1 MIRDVIATDGVLL
14 RVYQSGAP
22 SAPAVVCVHGYP
34 DDHILWD
41 GVTAELAARY
51 HVVSYDVRGAGASGK
66 PAERRAYRLDQ
77 LARDLVAVVAAVS
90 PARAVHLLAHDW
102 GAVQVWHALTGEW
115 LAGRVASFTS
125 ISGPCLDHV
134 AHWLQA
140 RLRRP
145 TPKAIRELVTQLVSS
160 WYIGFFQLP
169 LLPELAWRS
178 GLTQRALRMV
188 EPSSTPAV
196 ADTRHGLQLYR
207 ANLLPRLAA
216 PDPRRLTIPV
226 QVLAP
231 HRDPFIVSSLQT
243 DIEQWVP
250 NLAVRELPG
259 GHWLPRT
266 HPQVVARCAA
276 ELIDNA
282 EGGPESRALRRAR
295 RRRQQRQHQP
305 FHDALVVITGAG
317 SGIGRATAVEF
328 AARGAQVVV
337 TDIDQDAA
345 ERTAGLA
352 ATLGTPATAY
362 PLDVSDGGAVEKF
375 STVLNEA
382 HGIPDIVINNAGVGI
397 AGPFFDT
404 TVADWER
411 IIDVNLW
418 GVIHGCR
425 VLGGLMRTGG
435 AGGIIVN
442 VASAAAYLPIPALS
456 AYATTKAAVLA
467 LSQCLR
473 AELAQAG
480 IGVVAVCPGFVHTN
494 ITNST
499 RFLGLDAA
507 QQQAARQRA
516 GELYRRRNF
525 TPQQAAQEIL
535 HAVERNTAIATV
547 TPEAKAALLAS
558 RLTPGLVR
566 VLAQRTAG
574 EWHESRGT
582 RPGTPQRGGRHDPT
596 NG

>member
-1 MIRDVIATDGVLL
+1 MIRDVIATDGVRL

-34 DDHILWD
+34 DDHTLWD
-41 GVTAELAARY
+41 GVTAELATRY

-66 PAERRAYRLDQ
+66 PGKRRAYRLDQ
-77 LARDLVAVVAAVS
+77 LARDLVAVVDAVS

-102 GAVQVWHALTGEW
+102 GAVQVWHAVTGEW
-115 LAGRVASFTS
+115 LPGRVASFTS
-125 ISGPCLDHV
+125 ISGPCLGHV
-134 AHWLQA
+134 AHWVRA

-145 TPKAIRELVTQLVSS
+145 TPTAVRELLTQLVSS

-169 LLPELAWRS
+169 LLPELAWRG
-178 GLTQRALRMV
+178 GLTQRALSVV

-196 ADTRHGLQLYR
+196 TDAMHGLQLYR
-207 ANLLPRLAA
+207 ANLPL
-216 PDPRRLTIPV
+216 RLTAPEPRSLNIPV
-226 QVLAP
+226 LVLAP
-231 HRDPFIVSSLQT
+231 QRDPFIVCSLQT
-243 DIEQWVP
+243 DIERWVP

-266 HPQVVARCAA
+266 HPQLVARCAG

-282 EGGPESRALRRAR
+282 EGGPEARALRRAR
-295 RRRQQRQHQP
+295 RPRQQRWRQP

-328 AARGAQVVV
+328 AAQGAEVVV
-337 TDIDQDAA
+337 TDIDQEAA
-345 ERTAGLA
+345 ERTAALA
-352 ATLGTPATAY
+352 ATLGTRATAY
-362 PLDVSDGGAVEKF
+362 SLDVSDGSAVEKF
-375 STVLNEA
+375 SMVLSEA
-382 HGIPDIVINNAGVGI
+382 HGIPDIVINNAGIGM

-411 IIDVNLW
+411 IINVNLW

-425 VLGGLMRTGG
+425 VLGRLMRTGG
-435 AGGIIVN
+435 AGGTIVN
-442 VASAAAYLPIPALS
+442 VASAAAYLPTPALA

-499 RFLGLDAA
+499 RFVGLDTA

-525 TPQQAAQEIL
+525 TPQRAALEIL
-535 HAVERNTAIATV
+535 RAVERNTAIAAV

-566 VLAQRTAG
+566 ALARRTAG
-574 EWHESRGT
+574 EWHYAAPDQG
-582 RPGTPQRGGRHDPT
+582 
-596 NG
+596 

>member
-1 MIRDVIATDGVLL
+1 MIREVTATDGVRL
-14 RVYQSGAP
+14 RVYESGEP
-22 SAPAVVCVHGYP
+22 SAPTVVCVHGYP
-34 DDHILWD
+34 DDHTLWD
-41 GVTAELAARY
+41 GVAAELVARY

-66 PAERRAYRLDQ
+66 PAERQAYRLDQ
-77 LARDLVAVVAAVS
+77 LASDLVAVLDAAS
-90 PARAVHLLAHDW
+90 PTRVVHLLAHDW
-102 GAVQVWHALTGEW
+102 GAIQAWHTLTGKW
-115 LAGRVASFTS
+115 LQGRVASFTS
-125 ISGPCLDHV
+125 ISGPCLDHA
-134 AHWLQA
+134 AHWLRS

-145 TPKAIRELVTQLVSS
+145 TPKALRELAAQLVSS

-178 GLTQRALRMV
+178 GLIQRALRSLD
-188 EPSSTPAV
+188 PSGAPASPDGRRGV
-196 ADTRHGLQLYR
+196 QLYR
-207 ANLLPRLAA
+207 ANLLPRPTA
-216 PDPRRLTIPV
+216 PDRRVTYVPV

-231 HRDPFIVSSLQT
+231 QGDPFMLSALQT
-243 DIEQWVP
+243 EIEQWVP
-250 NLAVRELPG
+250 NLMVRELPG

-266 HPQVVARCAA
+266 HPQVVARCAT
-276 ELIDNA
+276 ELIDHA
-282 EGGPESRALRRAR
+282 EGGSEPRALRRAR
-295 RRRQQRQHQP
+295 RPRPQHRRYT
-305 FHDALVVITGAG
+305 DALVVVTGAG

-328 AARGAQVVV
+328 AAQGAEMVV
-337 TDIDQDAA
+337 TDIDQEAA
-345 ERTAGLA
+345 ERTAQLA
-352 ATLGTPATAY
+352 ATLGPRATAY
-362 PLDVSDGGAVEKF
+362 QLDVSDGAAVEKF

-382 HGIPDIVINNAGVGI
+382 HGIPDILINNAGIGMVGS
-397 AGPFFDT
+397 FFDT
-404 TVADWER
+404 AVADWEQ

-435 AGGIIVN
+435 TGGTIVN
-442 VASAAAYLPIPALS
+442 VASAAAYLPTPALP

-499 RFLGLDAA
+499 RFVGLNAA

-516 GELYRRRNF
+516 SELYRWRNF
-525 TPQQAAQEIL
+525 TPQQAAREIL
-535 HAVERNTAIATV
+535 RAVERNTALAAV

-566 VLAQRTAG
+566 ALAQRSVG
-574 EWHESRGT
+574 GWH
-582 RPGTPQRGGRHDPT
+582 
-596 NG
+596 